1 MTKRIFHHKLH
12 RTLWEP
18 KMCRLA
24 LQLLGMLGNVLGRPR
39 HALQR
44 PRHALQR
51 PRHACNVLGR
61 PRHAFARSEES
72 HIEEKPPHLLPYKMW
87 SQRSSVPPS
96 FHIWNLVVHYS
107 LDFTAYKAA
116 SGRISLQC
124 GTLRTL
130 LKHAEDGRGR
140 CKACRGRLRTL
151 PSMPRS
157 CKASLHILGSH
168 NV

>member
-24 LQLLGMLGNVLGRPR
+24 LQLLGMLGNILG
-39 HALQR
+39 H

-61 PRHAFARSEES
+61 PRHAFARSKES

-96 FHIWNLVVHYS
+96 FHIWNLVVYYS
-107 LDFTAYKAA
+107 LSYTAYKAA
-116 SGRISLQC
+116 SGEGGVLFDV
-124 GTLRTL
+124 GL
-130 LKHAEDGRGR
+130 LGP
-140 CKACRGRLRTL
+140 CR
-151 PSMPRS
+151 SMPRS
-157 CKASLHILGSH
+157 AKDLAKHAENVAKHAEVRRGRCQACLGVAKQAYTS
-168 NV
+168 